1 MLRNITGL
9 GMPNEDI
16 LGGMTGVI
24 SLADLEVSYE
34 IYWQLGHVFNLL
46 IQFVFPSDE
55 RKRFRHHEEHYLP
68 YLSAFRSRMAQ
79 KFRTALAPW
88 TSLPLPS
95 SPVSHSVLDT
105 FY

>member
-1 MLRNITGL
+1 
-9 GMPNEDI
+9 MPNEDI

-55 RKRFRHHEEHYLP
+55 RKRFRHH
-68 YLSAFRSRMAQ
+68 
-79 KFRTALAPW
+79 
-88 TSLPLPS
+88 
-95 SPVSHSVLDT
+95 
-105 FY
+105 